1 MDQIIKDVALAL
13 LDVCTKQTMPI
24 DLVKIGVEL
33 LQNKPI
39 SNVEKKAI
47 LKQIL
52 TKFALGDDGVIS
64 ADDRLSDTT
73 LNVLLVVV
81 DSDLIDVVIDGIVSI
96 SKKEGFRNVF
106 NSCGVCIKWKA
117 KVR

>member
-1 MDQIIKDVALAL
+1 MDVIIKDVALAL

-52 TKFALGDDGVIS
+52 TDIAVGQDGVKGTY
-64 ADDRLSDTT
+64 DDRLSENT
-73 LNVLLVVV
+73 LGLLIILIEADLTDVIITGVVSGAKKV
-81 DSDLIDVVIDGIVSI
+81 T
-96 SKKEGFRNVF
+96 SKCFGF
-106 NSCGVCIKWKA
+106 W
-117 KVR
+117 